1 MPYSVLPIS
10 GVDLNGNTTV
20 SFAYTN
26 GTTAVSIPSFGP
38 LGSQTF
44 GSDGRRYVFARAGGT
59 IAANATSVT
68 INASTF
74 AATSGGGSYISS
86 AESMVSGDYGWFGVT
101 SV

>member
-44 GSDGRRYVFARAGGT
+44 GSDGRRYVYARAGGI